1 VILLT
6 GATGLVGRQ
15 VATLLA
21 ERGTQVLALV
31 RDPERASWLTA
42 QGARL
47 VTGGITDP
55 ATWHAID
62 GVSAVVHCAAVI
74 SGGRTW
80 EAFAGPNIESTR
92 LAAERAR
99 ELGVPLVQLSS
110 VAVYG
115 GSTTEPVG
123 SVGEDFR
130 FTPMRP
136 GAWYGRSKRESEQLV
151 WRVAERGLKAIA
163 LRPCV
168 IYGPHDRL
176 FFPKILRAARRG
188 VMPLIGDGAAPMAIV
203 HARSVAQA
211 VLAAL
216 DTKEGWGRPYNV
228 TGDAPIAPREVV
240 EALGRGLGKRII
252 TPRVPAGLALAG
264 AKLADAVA
272 GSLLPDGLFPGTVRT
287 AVGYWRGG
295 DPYRSDAARQ
305 VLGWRPAIDHKVE
318 IEALAQTFPL
328 SLQGEGVRL

>member
-15 VATLLA
+15 VATLLHG
-21 ERGTQVLALV
+21 RGTPVTALV
-31 RDPERASWLTA
+31 RDPARASWLSA

-47 VTGGITDP
+47 VTGSITDR
-55 ATWHAID
+55 ATWAGID

-80 EAFAGPNIESTR
+80 ETYAGANIESTR
-92 LAAERAR
+92 LAAERAL
-99 ELGVPLVQLSS
+99 ELGVPFVQLSS

-115 GSTTEPVG
+115 GSTNEPAG

-130 FTPMRP
+130 FTPMRS
-136 GAWYGRSKRESEQLV
+136 GAWYGRSKRESEELV
-151 WRVAERGLKAIA
+151 WRVAERGLRAIA

-176 FFPKILRAARRG
+176 FFPKLLRAARRG
-188 VMPLIGDGAAPMAIV
+188 ILPLIGDGRTPMAIV
-203 HARSVAQA
+203 HARSVAEA
-211 VLAAL
+211 VLAAV
-216 DTKEGWGRPYNV
+216 DSSTGWGRAYNV

-240 EALGRGLGKRII
+240 EALGRGLGKGIL
-252 TPRVPAGLALAG
+252 TPRIPAGLALA
-264 AKLADAVA
+264 AARFVDAAA

-295 DPYRSDAARQ
+295 DPYRSSAARE
-305 VLGWRPAIDHKVE
+305 VLGWRPVIDHKVE
-318 IEALAQTFPL
+318 IEQLTRNA
-328 SLQGEGVRL
+328 G

>member
-15 VATLLA
+15 VATLLLA
-21 ERGTQVLALV
+21 RGTSVTALV
-31 RDPERASWLTA
+31 RDPQSASWLSS

-47 VTGGITDP
+47 VTGRITDRG
-55 ATWHAID
+55 TWGGID
-62 GVSAVVHCAAVI
+62 GVAAIVHCAAVI

-80 EAFAGPNIESTR
+80 EEFAGPNIESTR
-92 LAAERAR
+92 LAAERAL

-136 GAWYGRSKRESEQLV
+136 GAWYGRSKRESEELV
-151 WRVAERGLKAIA
+151 WRVAERGLQAIA

-176 FFPKILRAARRG
+176 FFPKLLRAARRG
-188 VMPLIGDGAAPMAIV
+188 VIPLIGEGRTPMAIV
-203 HARSVAQA
+203 HARSVAEA
-211 VLAAL
+211 VVAAL
-216 DTKEGWGRPYNV
+216 DAKTGWGRAYNV

-240 EALGRGLGKRII
+240 EALGRGLGKRILM
-252 TPRVPAGLALAG
+252 PRIPAGLALGG
-264 AKLADAVA
+264 AALVDTLA
-272 GSLLPDGLFPGTVRT
+272 GSLLPDGLFPGTVKT
-287 AVGYWRGG
+287 GVGYWRGG
-295 DPYRSDAARQ
+295 DPYRSDAARA
-305 VLGWRPAIDHKVE
+305 VLGWRPTIDHNVE
-318 IEALAQTFPL
+318 IEQLARTA
-328 SLQGEGVRL
+328 G

>member
-21 ERGTQVLALV
+21 ARGTPITALV
-31 RDPERASWLTA
+31 RDPRSASWLTG

-47 VTGGITDP
+47 VTGSITDRG
-55 ATWHAID
+55 TWEGID
-62 GVSAVVHCAAVI
+62 GVAAIVHCAAVI

-80 EAFAGPNIESTR
+80 EEFAGPNIESTR
-92 LAAERAR
+92 LAAERAL
-99 ELGVPLVQLSS
+99 ELGVPFVQLSS

-123 SVGEDFR
+123 TVGEGFP

-136 GAWYGRSKRESEQLV
+136 GAWYGRSKRESEELV
-151 WRVAERGLKAIA
+151 WRVADRGLRAIA

-176 FFPKILRAARRG
+176 FFPKLLRAARRG
-188 VMPLIGDGAAPMAIV
+188 IIPLIGDGRAPMAIV
-203 HARSVAQA
+203 HARSVAEA

-216 DTKEGWGRPYNV
+216 DSRTGWGRSYNV

-240 EALGRGLGKRII
+240 EALGRGLGRRIL
-252 TPRVPAGLALAG
+252 TPRIPAGLALAG
-264 AKLADAVA
+264 ASVADTLAK
-272 GSLLPDGLFPGTVRT
+272 SLLPDGRFPGTVRT

-295 DPYRSDAARQ
+295 DPYRSAAAREI
-305 VLGWRPAIDHKVE
+305 LGWRPGIDHRVE
-318 IEALAQTFPL
+318 IERLAT
-328 SLQGEGVRL
+328 EAR